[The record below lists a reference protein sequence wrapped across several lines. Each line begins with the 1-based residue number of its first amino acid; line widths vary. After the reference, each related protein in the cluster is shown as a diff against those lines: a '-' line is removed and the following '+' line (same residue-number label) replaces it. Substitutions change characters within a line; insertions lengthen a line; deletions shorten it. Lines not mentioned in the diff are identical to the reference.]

1 MADTSIPP
9 EVLIR
14 AQALQTAQDW
24 AEWISVTPGQDP
36 IARML
41 ETAERIW
48 GFLVHGPGTGAT
60 RSEASVFVA
69 VEEPDETAT

>member
-41 ETAERIW
+41 ETAERVW
-48 GFLVHGPGTGAT
+48 DFLVRSEEAT
-60 RSEASVFVA
+60 RSEASVSVA

>member
-41 ETAERIW
+41 ETAERVW
-48 GFLVHGPGTGAT
+48 DFLVRSEEAT

>member
-41 ETAERIW
+41 ETAERVW
-48 GFLVHGPGTGAT
+48 GFLVRSEEAT
-60 RSEASVFVA
+60 RSEASVSVA